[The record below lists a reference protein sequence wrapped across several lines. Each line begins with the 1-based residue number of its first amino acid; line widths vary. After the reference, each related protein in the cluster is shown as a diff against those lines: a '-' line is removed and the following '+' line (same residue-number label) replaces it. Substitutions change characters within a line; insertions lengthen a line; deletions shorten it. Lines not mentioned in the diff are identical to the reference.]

1 MQIGIVSDTHGQTT
15 FAQAAAYT
23 LESFSVEQ
31 VLHCGDIGSTG
42 IVEIFSKWP
51 THYVFG
57 NTDDA
62 REVLREAIETSGGL
76 CHGTMADFELADRRI
91 GMTHGDD
98 VALLTRMIRSHK
110 YAMVC
115 SGHTHQKMTR
125 QEGPTLVLNPGAL
138 FRATQHTVAIVNLEN
153 MQHEIV
159 GV

>member
-1 MQIGIVSDTHGQTT
+1 MQIGIVSDTHGQEA
-15 FAQAAAYT
+15 FAQAAAHM
-23 LESFSVEQ
+23 LQSFSVEQ

-62 REVLREAIETSGGL
+62 RDVLQEAIEERGGT
-76 CHGTMADFELADRRI
+76 CHGVAGDIELAGRRI

-98 VALLTRMIRSHK
+98 GSLLMRMIRSRE
-110 YAMVC
+110 YDLVC
-115 SGHTHQKMTR
+115 SGHTHRTLVR
-125 QEGPTLVLNPGAL
+125 QEGETLVLNPGAL
-138 FRATQHTVAIVNLEN
+138 FRASQHTIAIVDLET

-159 GV
+159 PV